1 VPTSETPARDR
12 PHPAAVVSLVVLVA
26 LIALALATSE
36 RSGTGARDVGV
47 RDGSTPAAV
56 TGTACPPSVTNP
68 GGRNNYRRDAPFTP
82 VLGHGLVIT
91 GTVRGTDC
99 RPLAGVRV
107 QAWTQTA
114 TAGERDN
121 VSSVLTAAD
130 GTFRVDSDPPRAQF
144 GEPNVH
150 VAYDDDVY
158 RPVFLR
164 NVVRAD
170 DTLAVVDLTL
180 VPAG

>member
-1 VPTSETPARDR
+1 M
-12 PHPAAVVSLVVLVA
+12 
-26 LIALALATSE
+26 
-36 RSGTGARDVGV
+36 
-47 RDGSTPAAV
+47 
-56 TGTACPPSVTNP
+56 
-68 GGRNNYRRDAPFTP
+68 
-82 VLGHGLVIT
+82 
-91 GTVRGTDC
+91 
-99 RPLAGVRV
+99 
-107 QAWTQTA
+107 QAWPQTA

-121 VSSVLTAAD
+121 VSSVLTAPD

-170 DTLAVVDLTL
+170 DTLAIVDLTL